1 MTAQAALLDGSPF
14 NSYSYAYPHK
24 TAYRRIEPA
33 VPLGDAWRSERQDS
47 LFLYLHVPFCEY
59 RCGFC
64 NLFTQAA
71 PAAELPGRYLGQL
84 RREAEV
90 IPPNDDPFWTRMQ
103 AMWDAQTACG
113 HVPRS
118 VEEVEDRQRHMRDG
132 WDERQEAIE
141 RLQEEGRLA
150 RRSEAV
156 LQ

>member
-1 MTAQAALLDGSPF
+1 MSLEEMTVAGTLEPDGTLVLDQGP
-14 NSYSYAYPHK
+14 
-24 TAYRRIEPA
+24 
-33 VPLGDAWRSERQDS
+33 
-47 LFLYLHVPFCEY
+47 
-59 RCGFC
+59 
-64 NLFTQAA
+64 NL
-71 PAAELPGRYLGQL
+71 PPGRVTVVL